1 MAVIKLR
8 SNTIDIQVEDSSGK
22 ELMILKFDRS
32 DAKKKD
38 FEKTFDKVMKIV
50 DKAEKDESITN
61 NQVEKVIKESM
72 NVLFGEGTYEQFY
85 TYNPSVDIVAL
96 YLYEA
101 AIIIKE
107 QLEKEDL
114 KAIESKYFNV

>member
-8 SNTIDIQVEDSSGK
+8 SNTIDIPVEDNNGK
-22 ELMILKFDRS
+22 ELMVLRFDRS
-32 DAKKKD
+32 DSKKKE

-114 KAIESKYFNV
+114 KAIESKYLNV

>member
-8 SNTIDIQVEDSSGK
+8 SNTIDIPVEDSNGK
-22 ELMILKFDRS
+22 ELMVLKFDRS

-50 DKAEKDESITN
+50 EKAENITN
-61 NQVEKVIKESM
+61 AQIEKVIKESM

-107 QLEKEDL
+107 QLEQEDL